1 MIDDVTGLHYPESKV
16 ETKVQP
22 DYSKMPLNEIANV
35 ISKDWRKQGKGVNFG
50 AKPYLEAMYS
60 LQSVSDNY
68 FADSGRSIVAY
79 FLSNATTWKG
89 ETAKAIKK
97 ELNKRIK

>member
-1 MIDDVTGLHYPESKV
+1 M
-16 ETKVQP
+16 ETIPLKITITI
-22 DYSKMPLNEIANV
+22 DYSKLSIAELAAL
-35 ISKDWRKQGKGVNFG
+35 IRKDWRAQGKGIYFG
-50 AKPYLEAMYS
+50 AKPYLEAMDC

-68 FADSGRSIVAY
+68 GLDSGRSMVAY
-79 FLSNATTWKG
+79 FLSNAQTWKG